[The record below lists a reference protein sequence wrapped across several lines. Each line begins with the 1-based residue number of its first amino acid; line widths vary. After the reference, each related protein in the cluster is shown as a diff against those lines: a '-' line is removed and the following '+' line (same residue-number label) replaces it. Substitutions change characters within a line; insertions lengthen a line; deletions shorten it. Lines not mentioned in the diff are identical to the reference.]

1 MKNSVLISCFS
12 VAVVLALSS
21 PLAYAVNMTFS
32 GTLINPPPCTISG
45 GSTIDVAFGEN
56 LGVNKINGT
65 NYTQN
70 VPYTVTCDTTPT
82 GSSELGLTII
92 SGSVTT
98 FDAAAIQTDTQDLG
112 IRILKNGTAF
122 TLNTRVPYDKNN
134 PPVLQAVPVQAPGAT
149 LTEGAFSATATLLVD
164 YQ

>member
-1 MKNSVLISCFS
+1 MKNSALISHIS

-21 PLAYAVNMTFS
+21 SLAHAENMTFS
-32 GTLINPPPCTISG
+32 GTLINPPPCVISG

-56 LGVNKINGT
+56 LGVNKINGI

-70 VPYTVTCDTTPT
+70 VPYTVICDTPVG
-82 GSSELGLTII
+82 GSALGLTII
-92 SGSVTT
+92 TGSVTT
-98 FDAAAIQTDTQDLG
+98 FDPAAVQTDTPDLG

-122 TLNTRVPYDKNN
+122 TLNTRVAYDKNN

-149 LTEGAFSATATLLVD
+149 LTEGAFEATATLLVD

>member
-1 MKNSVLISCFS
+1 MKNSVLISRVS
-12 VAVVLALSS
+12 AAVVLVLSG
-21 PLAYAVNMTFS
+21 PLAFAENMTFS
-32 GTLINPPPCTISG
+32 GTLINPPPCIISG
-45 GSTIDVAFGEN
+45 GNTIDVPFGEN
-56 LGVNKINGT
+56 LGVNKINGI

-70 VPYTVTCDTTPT
+70 VPYTVTCDTPA
-82 GSSELGLTII
+82 GGSELGLTII

-98 FDAAAIQTDTQDLG
+98 FDPAAIQTDTPDLG

-149 LTEGAFSATATLLVD
+149 LTEGAFAATATLLVD